1 MVVILCLGSISLLF
15 DGGSEGS
22 GPGTTTKIP
31 CSHRDANDNGAC
43 EKCGEIFS
51 DGCDIHRDA
60 DDNNLCDSCSI
71 SFEDGCDLHR
81 DTDDNKLCD
90 ICEASFSDKQDVFG
104 GFVTQQID
112 FSNGADHNFNFAAN
126 KYGTKT
132 YENGYVK
139 LYTTEADEGIEIDN
153 HMSIYLCSSQSAI
166 SLSAVD
172 YITVDF
178 DIWTEDELIMPITML
193 FGNSNGDRFTSG
205 APKIYKNT
213 EGVGYFTIHGQES
226 YVKLKKF
233 NGTEPIHVTLV
244 ISPLK
249 SGSDYYPQICMY
261 LDGERA
267 ITTVLGAT
275 SDLYS
280 LRFGMGRQTVSANK
294 SVCMDNIQVS
304 TFGDGSGSYDGAIA
318 TAFSENGYNLTECI
332 DSVLYNKN
340 N

>member
-1 MVVILCLGSISLLF
+1 MKRFFKVIAIFMVVILCLGSISLLF
-15 DGGSEGS
+15 DGGSSDKPS
-22 GPGTTTKIP
+22 GPGTTVQRPSDDNKEPGENEEPDEPIEPEIP
-31 CSHRDANDNGAC
+31 AC
-43 EKCGEIFS
+43 
-51 DGCDIHRDA
+51 DHVDA
-60 DDNNLCDSCSI
+60 DDNSLCDKCS
-71 SFEDGCDLHR
+71 ENYTDG
-81 DTDDNKLCD
+81 
-90 ICEASFSDKQDVFG
+90 QDVFG
-104 GFVTQQID
+104 GTVTQLVD
-112 FSNGADHNFNFAAN
+112 FENGADHNFSFAAN

-132 YENGYVK
+132 YENGYAK
-139 LYTTEADEGIEIDN
+139 LYTTDADEGIELDN

-166 SLSAVD
+166 SLNAVD

-178 DIWTEDELIMPITML
+178 DIWTEDELIMPITMI
-193 FGNSNGDRFTSG
+193 FGNSNGDRFTSS

-226 YVKLKKF
+226 YVKLKEF

-249 SGSDYYPQICMY
+249 SGSNYYPQICMY

-275 SDLYS
+275 SDLFS
-280 LRFGMGRQTVSANK
+280 IRFGMGKQTVSANK
-294 SVCMDNIQVS
+294 SVCMDNIQVA
-304 TFGDGSGSYDGAIA
+304 TFGSGNGAYDGAIA
-318 TAFSENGYNLTECI
+318 TAFSENGYNLTECV